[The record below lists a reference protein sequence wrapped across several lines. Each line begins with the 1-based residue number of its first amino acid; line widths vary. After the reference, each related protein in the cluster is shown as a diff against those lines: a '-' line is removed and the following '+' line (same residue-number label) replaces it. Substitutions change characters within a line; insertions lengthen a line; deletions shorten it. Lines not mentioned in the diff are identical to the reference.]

1 MKFDFDKFK
10 QTFRRKVVPY
20 AGLTFAVFMM
30 LMIALAGL
38 GPLMLQWA
46 PDSKAIDKVS
56 TAEAGKFGAVVAPD
70 GLQPAFPKPDIQI
83 DMAEPHRAV
92 PQVADWT
99 ALSVGVMLN
108 FDAAGYGTHI
118 TAMSGYADDKT
129 LGDFQSFVDQNKILD
144 TLKNGNLRVTSSVEE
159 MPLLLN
165 KGAVD
170 GVYRW
175 LYEIPV
181 LLTFLPQDAK
191 SYMDSDHVSQHV
203 IVNAQVGRV
212 TYQTNPDELQIESFS
227 VRPDPAYK

>member
-1 MKFDFDKFK
+1 MKFDFGKFREA
-10 QTFRRKVVPY
+10 FRRKIVPY
-20 AGLTFAVFMM
+20 AGLAFASFMM

-56 TAEAGKFGAVVAPD
+56 TAEASKFGDVVAPE
-70 GLQPAFPKPDIQI
+70 GMKPV
-83 DMAEPHRAV
+83 MPVNLSEPHRAV
-92 PQVADWT
+92 QQVADWI
-99 ALSVGVMLN
+99 ALSVGTMMN
-108 FDAAGYGTHI
+108 FDSAGYGAHLT
-118 TAMSGYADDKT
+118 TMGSYANGKA
-129 LGDFQSFVDQNKILD
+129 LGDFQSFVDQNKIME
-144 TLKNGNLRVTSSVEE
+144 TLKNGNLRMTSSTEE

-170 GVYRW
+170 GSYRW

-181 LLTFLPQDAK
+181 LLTFLPLDAK

-227 VRPDPAYK
+227 VRPNPAYK